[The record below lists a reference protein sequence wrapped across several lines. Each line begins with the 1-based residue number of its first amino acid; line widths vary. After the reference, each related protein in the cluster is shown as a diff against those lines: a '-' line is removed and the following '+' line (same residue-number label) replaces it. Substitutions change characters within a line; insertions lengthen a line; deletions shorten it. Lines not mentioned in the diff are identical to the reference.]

1 MNKHVKQQVKKNEDE
16 KKLNRRMSDVTRP
29 YSDELV
35 KAWDVV
41 VIPALQIIVTGISN
55 CKS

>member
-16 KKLNRRMSDVTRP
+16 KKLNRRMSDVMRP

-35 KAWDVV
+35 RA
-41 VIPALQIIVTGISN
+41 
-55 CKS
+55 

>member
-35 KAWDVV
+35 KA
-41 VIPALQIIVTGISN
+41 
-55 CKS
+55 